1 MPSDVIKHVHELV
14 ILMNGMGLSLGEDF
28 EDQSDSESKTE
39 GVRGQSTIEGVQAQS
54 TIEGVD
60 DNNIEPMG

>member
-1 MPSDVIKHVHELV
+1 
-14 ILMNGMGLSLGEDF
+14 MNGMGLSLGEDF